1 MQCRHGEQ
9 AIRRAN
15 LAGLIREFETIARLA
30 RRTGAV
36 ASLLS
41 RIKNGT
47 RQMGDDVARRLERA
61 LDKPEGWMDLPQF
74 GAGDAMMDQA
84 EALQILQSLTESDRD
99 AWLKHGRLLVE
110 SNGQKGPNNP
120 FGHVPKGPHRGG
132 Q

>member
-1 MQCRHGEQ
+1 MDNK

-15 LAGLIREFETIARLA
+15 LVGLIKEFETIARLA
-30 RRTGAV
+30 RHTGAV

-41 RIKNGT
+41 QIKNGT

-61 LDKPEGWMDLPQF
+61 LKKPEGWMDLPQY
-74 GAGDAMMDQA
+74 GPGDAMMDQA
-84 EALQILQSLTESDRD
+84 EALQILQSLSESDRA

-110 SNGQKGPNNP
+110 SNSHRGPNNP
-120 FGHVPKGPHRGG
+120 FGHVPKPPTKGT